1 MLNTTSETAIDTNKQ
16 IIRALYQDCLN
27 RGQLDLLDDLVTPG
41 FLNPNGEQGA
51 SAFRRNIEELRSAF
65 PDIQFKI
72 EDLIAAGDRVAVR
85 SSWLGTHKGIFRGIP
100 ASGKQVTD
108 TGITIYRFED
118 GRLAQAWL
126 QTDRLGVLQQ
136 IGIIPADR
144 KVGTA
149 HKPVSVI

>member
-1 MLNTTSETAIDTNKQ
+1 MTVAAAIDTNKQ
-16 IIRALYQDCLN
+16 IIRTFYQDCLN
-27 RGQLDLLDDLVTPG
+27 RGQLDLLGDLVAPD
-41 FLNPNGEQGA
+41 FLNPNGEKGA

-72 EDLIAAGDRVAVR
+72 EDLIADGDRVAVR
-85 SSWLGTHKGIFRGIP
+85 SSWLGTHKGTFRGMA

-108 TGITIYRFED
+108 TGITIYRFEG

-136 IGIIPADR
+136 IGRIPADLGP
-144 KVGTA
+144 GTR
-149 HKPVSVI
+149 SGSR